1 MIYLVDTHIL
11 LWYLK
16 GEKKLAEKIKEII
29 ENSDNKIFVSK
40 VSLWEIAIKVSIGKL
55 ELHSDARQPGF
66 EALENLLIKNEFEL
80 LEFNFDDLSE
90 LIQLPFHHQDPFD
103 RLLIAQAKN
112 RNIAIISDDNKFRLY
127 DVQLY

>member
-16 GEKKLAEKIKEII
+16 GEKKLAKNIKEAI
-29 ENSDNKIFVSK
+29 ENSDNKILVSK

-55 ELHSDARQPGF
+55 ELHSDF
-66 EALENLLIKNEFEL
+66 ETLENLLIKNEFEL
-80 LEFNFDDLSE
+80 IEFDFDDLSE

-103 RLLIAQAKN
+103 RLLIAQARN
-112 RNIAIISDDNKFRLY
+112 RKIAIISDDNKFKLY

>member
-1 MIYLVDTHIL
+1 VIYLVDTHIL

-16 GEKKLAEKIKEII
+16 GEKKLAENIKKAI
-29 ENSDNKIFVSK
+29 ENSGNRVLVSK

-55 ELHSDARQPGF
+55 ELHSDGQHSAF
-66 EALENLLIKNEFEL
+66 DNLENLLIKNEFEL
-80 LEFNFDDLSE
+80 LEFDFSDLSE

-103 RLLIAQAKN
+103 RLLIAQARK
-112 RNIAIISDDNKFRLY
+112 RKITVITDDSKFKLY